1 MKETLIFLG
10 DSNVDAGRL
19 WEECADGLGFGF
31 VAELAGK
38 LPEEKF
44 ALINRGHYGFT
55 VRDVWRNLP
64 HAGEEASG
72 SAPLLPR
79 EEKDSGKRESGA
91 SAAAP
96 ATVTVLAG
104 VNNIPM
110 YFYEDRSALPAS
122 FREDYS
128 RLLGRIRELWPEAG
142 VILAEPFVFRRPEEF
157 ISWRPLLEQESRVI
171 RELAALH
178 GAEFLPLQECMDRAA
193 EQYGMDAVTP
203 DGLHL
208 TAISSRLLAERWLE
222 AFQKKAR

>member
-110 YFYEDRSALPAS
+110 YFYEDRSTLPAS

-193 EQYGMDAVTP
+193 EQY
-203 DGLHL
+203 LSLIH
-208 TAISSRLLAERWLE
+208 I
-222 AFQKKAR
+222 

>member
-110 YFYEDRSALPAS
+110 YFYEDRSTLPAS

-128 RLLGRIRELWPEAG
+128 RLLGRIRELWTEAG

-222 AFQKKAR
+222 AFQKKAW

>member
-38 LPEEKF
+38 LSEEKF
-44 ALINRGHYGFT
+44 VLINRGHYGFT
-55 VRDVWRNLP
+55 VRHVWRNLP
-64 HAGEEASG
+64 HAGGEVSG
-72 SAPLLPR
+72 SAPLFPG

-110 YFYEDRSALPAS
+110 YFYEDRSTLPAS

>member
-72 SAPLLPR
+72 SAPLLPG

-110 YFYEDRSALPAS
+110 YFYEDRSTLPAS

-222 AFQKKAR
+222 VFQKKAR

>member
-64 HAGEEASG
+64 HAGGEVSG
-72 SAPLLPR
+72 SAPLFPG

-110 YFYEDRSALPAS
+110 YFYEDRSTLPAS

-222 AFQKKAR
+222 AFQKKAW

>member
-110 YFYEDRSALPAS
+110 YFYEDRSTLPAS

-222 AFQKKAR
+222 AFQKKAW

>member
-110 YFYEDRSALPAS
+110 YFYEDRSTLPAS

-193 EQYGMDAVTP
+193 EQYGMNAVTP

>member
-110 YFYEDRSALPAS
+110 YFYENRNTLPAS
-122 FREDYS
+122 FREDYGQLLERVREFWPGA
-128 RLLGRIRELWPEAG
+128 RL
-142 VILAEPFVFRRPEEF
+142 ILAEPFVFRKPEEF

>member
-110 YFYEDRSALPAS
+110 YFYEDRSTLPAS

>member
-64 HAGEEASG
+64 PGGGEVSG
-72 SAPLLPR
+72 SAPLFPG
-79 EEKDSGKRESGA
+79 EEKDSGKQESGA

-110 YFYEDRSALPAS
+110 YFYEDRSTLPAS

>member
-72 SAPLLPR
+72 SAPLLPG

-128 RLLGRIRELWPEAG
+128 RLLGRIRELWPEVG

-171 RELAALH
+171 RELAALY

>member
-72 SAPLLPR
+72 SAPLLPG

>member
-110 YFYEDRSALPAS
+110 YFYEDRSTLPAS

-222 AFQKKAR
+222 AFQKKAL

>member
-110 YFYEDRSALPAS
+110 YFYENRNTLPAS
-122 FREDYS
+122 FREDYGQLLERVREFWPGA
-128 RLLGRIRELWPEAG
+128 RL
-142 VILAEPFVFRRPEEF
+142 ILAEPFVFRKPEEF

-171 RELAALH
+171 RELAALY
-178 GAEFLPLQECMDRAA
+178 GAEFLPLQEYMDRAA

>member
-72 SAPLLPR
+72 SAPLLPG

-110 YFYEDRSALPAS
+110 YFYEDRSTLPAS

>member
-79 EEKDSGKRESGA
+79 EEKDSRKRESGA

>member
-1 MKETLIFLG
+1 M
-10 DSNVDAGRL
+10 
-19 WEECADGLGFGF
+19 
-31 VAELAGK
+31 
-38 LPEEKF
+38 
-44 ALINRGHYGFT
+44 
-55 VRDVWRNLP
+55 
-64 HAGEEASG
+64 
-72 SAPLLPR
+72 
-79 EEKDSGKRESGA
+79 
-91 SAAAP
+91 
-96 ATVTVLAG
+96 LAG

-110 YFYEDRSALPAS
+110 YFYEDRSTLPAS

>member
-110 YFYEDRSALPAS
+110 YFYENRNTLPAS
-122 FREDYS
+122 FREDYGQLLERVREFWPGA
-128 RLLGRIRELWPEAG
+128 RL
-142 VILAEPFVFRRPEEF
+142 ILAEPVVFRKPEEF
-157 ISWRPLLEQESRVI
+157 KSWRPLLEQESRVI